1 VRGKRRTRRPHET
14 ASANAPSPNLSPEAG
29 GEEHDVTQ
37 PILPSGRWVEMS
49 RIPSH
54 TVTRLLVASLAFLVL
69 WPDAAAAE
77 EKCLDQVRK
86 LADGQGISTVP
97 PTMTPGRDAESRP
110 PGSRTE
116 ELGRSGGVIA
126 PPQRE
131 DRSVIAPPSSADTRM
146 PTMPDV
152 TPPDRSDRPS
162 LQALLVAA
170 RAEGERGREEAC
182 LDRLAQ
188 AKKLVQRQ
196 SQ

>member
-1 VRGKRRTRRPHET
+1 M
-14 ASANAPSPNLSPEAG
+14 
-29 GEEHDVTQ
+29 TQ
-37 PILPSGRWVEMS
+37 PVLPSRRWVEMS
-49 RIPSH
+49 RTPSH
-54 TVTRLLVASLAFLVL
+54 VTRLLVASLALLVL

-86 LADGQGISTVP
+86 LADQQGIATVP

-126 PPQRE
+126 PPQAE
-131 DRSVIAPPSSADTRM
+131 DRSVIAPPQSSADTRM

-170 RAEGERGREEAC
+170 RAEAERGREEAC
-182 LDRLAQ
+182 LDRLAE

>member
-1 VRGKRRTRRPHET
+1 MHPIVPRAE
-14 ASANAPSPNLSPEAG
+14 
-29 GEEHDVTQ
+29 GEEHEGYAQDGDITQ
-37 PILPSGRWVEMS
+37 PVLQTGRWVGMS
-49 RIPSH
+49 RTPSRA
-54 TVTRLLVASLAFLVL
+54 VTRLVLASLAFLVL

-86 LADGQGISTVP
+86 LADQQGIATTP
-97 PTMTPGRDAESRP
+97 PTMTPDGSAGPRS

-126 PPQRE
+126 PPQAE
-131 DRSVIAPPSSADTRM
+131 DRSVITPPPSSADTRM
-146 PTMPDV
+146 PTMPNV
-152 TPPDRSDRPS
+152 TPPNAPPAERSS

-170 RAEGERGREEAC
+170 RAEAERGREEAC

-188 AKKLVQRQ
+188 ARKLVQRQ